1 MIKIEGKGN
10 SVKAEIMGDEVT
22 VLSELTYA
30 VKHIHGEIGKVR
42 GKKVADENMKAVFKL
57 ALMSE
62 EELDD
67 RWIDMDTGGDIYN
80 HYGIE
85 INETGQDYNSKG
97 VYHLD

>member
-22 VLSELTYA
+22 ALSELTYA

-62 EELDD
+62 EELDKEYEAKKQLLKESMLEFVND
-67 RWIDMDTGGDIYN
+67 LFAPGGN
-80 HYGIE
+80 
-85 INETGQDYNSKG
+85 K
-97 VYHLD
+97 

>member
-42 GKKVADENMKAVFKL
+42 GKK
-57 ALMSE
+57 SG
-62 EELDD
+62 
-67 RWIDMDTGGDIYN
+67 R
-80 HYGIE
+80 
-85 INETGQDYNSKG
+85 
-97 VYHLD
+97 

>member
-30 VKHIHGEIGKVR
+30 VKHIHKEIEKVR
-42 GKKVADENMKAVFKL
+42 GRKVADEDMKDVFKL

-62 EELDD
+62 EELDKECEAKKQLLKESMWKFLD
-67 RWIDMDTGGDIYN
+67 DLFTPGGA
-80 HYGIE
+80 
-85 INETGQDYNSKG
+85 K
-97 VYHLD
+97 